1 MSSTKKNT
9 ALYIKLYL
17 FAAIVILFVFSSF
30 LFVSISMNRTTE
42 NTFMAVERLQEETT
56 QDDAAFYDEVK
67 EYTAGKVKSYGIF
80 CAVFAGIF
88 LLLFFWLAFHF
99 QMSLDA
105 IERLMRDMSDGRY
118 YDTDDPYFQK
128 YAKDVTAL
136 VEAADT
142 LHQSISMQMSDIQAG
157 AEEVSQRLGDA
168 HSEISGLSA
177 SVSEI
182 SDAAQTVASSIR
194 ETEASASEMDHF
206 SQEIQSAAKN
216 MASRVQAGA
225 EQVDAIYTRA
235 MDAKEEAS
243 QKRSMVQRNQ
253 DEIRESLTR
262 ALEDVKVVEQIPELA
277 ESIMNITE
285 QTNLLSLNASI
296 EAARAGEAGKGFA
309 VVADEI
315 RKLAD
320 QSRENVENIQW
331 ITEKVDSAVNHLK
344 KESEWLLKFVEEKV
358 LSSFV
363 FFDQLADY
371 YNSDAEDVS
380 ALVFDFSLTS
390 EELFTTIKRVLQ
402 SVDTINQSV
411 TESAN
416 GVSGIVEAS
425 GQMGEKALSAE
436 AIAKEIESEVF
447 LLKKRAEQ
455 FQDMEQTKEPQT

>member
-1 MSSTKKNT
+1 
-9 ALYIKLYL
+9 
-17 FAAIVILFVFSSF
+17 
-30 LFVSISMNRTTE
+30 
-42 NTFMAVERLQEETT
+42 MAVERLQEETT

-142 LHQSISMQMSDIQAG
+142 LHQSISMQMADIQAG

-363 FFDQLADY
+363 FFDQLQIITIPMRKT
-371 YNSDAEDVS
+371 S
-380 ALVFDFSLTS
+380 AL
-390 EELFTTIKRVLQ
+390 
-402 SVDTINQSV
+402 
-411 TESAN
+411 
-416 GVSGIVEAS
+416 
-425 GQMGEKALSAE
+425 
-436 AIAKEIESEVF
+436 
-447 LLKKRAEQ
+447 
-455 FQDMEQTKEPQT
+455 